1 MARSSIFPLLDHDTD
16 EGNDSRCASWPNG
29 GSFGRSGCYGRT
41 RGLPPEGFRLLR
53 PSKLV
58 FLVLP
63 TFLLLTVV
71 PVPGRL
77 GTLVNPFQMEI
88 RPLTCYVPDWL
99 KCM

>member
-1 MARSSIFPLLDHDTD
+1 M
-16 EGNDSRCASWPNG
+16 G
-29 GSFGRSGCYGRT
+29 
-41 RGLPPEGFRLLR
+41 
-53 PSKLV
+53 

-71 PVPGRL
+71 PLAGQTGHTVC
-77 GTLVNPFQMEI
+77 PFRMEI